1 MKSFTIHKLE
11 GETYTRIE
19 ELAQREGTSINK
31 TAKKLLRK
39 ALGIENESVAER
51 RKRFERFFG
60 TWTEEQAAEFEEA
73 VRVFD
78 EIDEES
84 WR

>member
-1 MKSFTIHKLE
+1 MKSFTIHKLDD
-11 GETYTRIE
+11 ETYTRIE
-19 ELAQREGTSINK
+19 QLAKREGTSINK

-39 ALGIENESVAER
+39 ALGIESESIAER
-51 RKRFERFFG
+51 RKRFEKFLG
-60 TWTEEQAAEFEEA
+60 TWTEEQAAEFDEA

-84 WR
+84 WK